1 MRYRLRT
8 LLIVLAFLPPM
19 MAVGW
24 WSYAA
29 WKAEQ
34 ERGQSYREM
43 VEALYAPRVL
53 PDMTEPAEFYAWL
66 LPSAPMV
73 AGIIAVA
80 FFIAVVV
87 VAVSSRKWGERKP
100 INR

>member
-1 MRYRLRT
+1 MRYHLRT
-8 LLIVLAFLPPM
+8 LLIGLAFLPPL

-34 ERGQSYREM
+34 NRGQSYRAM
-43 VEALYAPRVL
+43 VEALYAPRRL
-53 PDMTEPAEFYAWL
+53 PEMAEPAEIYAWL
-66 LPSAPMV
+66 LPRAPMV
-73 AGIIAVA
+73 AGVLAVA

-87 VAVSSRKWGERKP
+87 VAVSSRKWEEQKA